1 MIRILAIAL
10 TFSLMGAC
18 SLKPGSNVRPA
29 AHYDFG
35 VAPAVSTKPINANL
49 VVADVEAPQWLQRRG
64 LLYRLVYRNEQQL
77 QPYAS
82 SSWVAP
88 PPELLSTRLRQYFA
102 NGKVSAPE
110 DRTRADYLL
119 RVELESFEQK
129 FMSPS
134 SSSALVRAKATL
146 VNTLE
151 RRVHAQKTFA
161 LEEPAPSADAAGGAA
176 ALATASNALSL
187 QIHDWVANELRTAGP
202 RAPSD
207 RTRQP

>member
-1 MIRILAIAL
+1 MMRILAIVLA
-10 TFSLMGAC
+10 FSVLGAC
-18 SLKPGSNVRPA
+18 SLKPSNVRPA

-35 VAPAVSTKPINANL
+35 IAPTVSSKPINANL

-77 QPYAS
+77 QPYANS
-82 SSWVAP
+82 NWVAP
-88 PPELLSTRLRQYFA
+88 PPELLSTRLRQFFSS
-102 NGKVSAPE
+102 GKVSAPE

-129 FMSPS
+129 FMSPT

-151 RRVHAQKTFA
+151 RRVHAQKVFA
-161 LEEPAPSADAAGGAA
+161 LEEPAPTPDAAGGAA
-176 ALATASNALSL
+176 ALAAASNALSR
-187 QIHDWVANELRTAGP
+187 QIHDWVASELSSSGP
-202 RAPSD
+202 RRAP
-207 RTRQP
+207 